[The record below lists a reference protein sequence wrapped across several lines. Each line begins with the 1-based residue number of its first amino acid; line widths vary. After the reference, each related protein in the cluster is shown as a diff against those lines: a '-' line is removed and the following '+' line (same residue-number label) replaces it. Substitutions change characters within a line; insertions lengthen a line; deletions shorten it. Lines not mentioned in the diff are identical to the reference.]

1 MHAISAW
8 YGFLNKSHLADKIIF
23 SSVLSSTDI
32 LNQLLILNSYKL
44 QDYDDKLQPVETV
57 PCIICFPSACYNLRT
72 LGHGLSIT
80 VTMLNLNSTKRHLS
94 ID

>member
-57 PCIICFPSACYNLRT
+57 PYASSASHLLVITYE
-72 LGHGLSIT
+72 LSAM
-80 VTMLNLNSTKRHLS
+80 VCLLP
-94 ID
+94 